1 MFFISNT
8 FWILAREKGQLVD
21 SDHLLDFRDDFLQAL
36 ADARPQ
42 IRILSQQAQNL
53 ARIFGEKEV
62 SSARPS
68 SPDLTRWSGR
78 TARDWS
84 TRFKYRRVVFELL
97 TRRIS
102 AKSAFA
108 DDSWGKC
115 PSCPAIT
122 SSLCKSDA

>member
-62 SSARPS
+62 SSARTS

-84 TRFKYRRVVFELL
+84 TRFKYRRVAFELL

-102 AKSAFA
+102 AKNTFA
-108 DDSWGKC
+108 DDSCGKY
-115 PSCPAIT
+115 PSQ
-122 SSLCKSDA
+122 L